1 MRRSSIHQR
10 SARGV
15 GGWTHEESVRLI
27 RACAES
33 WTFKDIAAGYDGR
46 HDEADCRSKWASM
59 QVLSSTKAV
68 TAAHGEMR
76 RIRSEIVRM
85 DERIHAA
92 AADPSEQQR
101 LQKLLVDLQSDASMA
116 LIAYENVLEEPD
128 FGQR

>member
-1 MRRSSIHQR
+1 
-10 SARGV
+10 
-15 GGWTHEESVRLI
+15 
-27 RACAES
+27 
-33 WTFKDIAAGYDGR
+33 
-46 HDEADCRSKWASM
+46 M

-101 LQKLLVDLQSDASMA
+101 MQKLLVDLQSDASMA